1 MSVRYGTRTRF
12 FCPNLLYPNIL
23 DEHNPRERQLGLD
36 MGLAMLQNCDE
47 LWVFGDHISLG
58 MMSEIEEAQRLSVPT
73 RRVMEYEQSFR
84 VGEVKNQAPQM
95 QMGTL

>member
-1 MSVRYGTRTRF
+1 
-12 FCPNLLYPNIL
+12 
-23 DEHNPRERQLGLD
+23 
-36 MGLAMLQNCDE
+36 
-47 LWVFGDHISLG
+47 